1 MTDIGT
7 KTNYAGLTPVQREL
21 LDAAERA
28 TVHSYSRY
36 SGFRVGAALRTKEGK
51 IFTGTN
57 IENAAYPLTMCAER
71 IAIFKAVSEGYR
83 DYDSLAII
91 GFNTPNP
98 VAPCGSCR
106 QVNSEFAQ
114 LADHDIELIMSS
126 SSKENIVV
134 SSLDTLLPMG
144 FGPRDLGMNPENM

>member
-1 MTDIGT
+1 MEREKQTSSGR
-7 KTNYAGLTPVQREL
+7 GLL
-21 LDAAERA
+21 
-28 TVHSYSRY
+28 
-36 SGFRVGAALRTKEGK
+36 
-51 IFTGTN
+51 
-57 IENAAYPLTMCAER
+57 
-71 IAIFKAVSEGYR
+71 
-83 DYDSLAII
+83 DSLAII